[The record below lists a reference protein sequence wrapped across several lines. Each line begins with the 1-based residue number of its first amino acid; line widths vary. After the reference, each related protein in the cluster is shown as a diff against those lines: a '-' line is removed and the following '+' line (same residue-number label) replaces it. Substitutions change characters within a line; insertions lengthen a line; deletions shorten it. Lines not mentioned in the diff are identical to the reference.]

1 MKKPELTKTENE
13 YNCFDKRSK
22 VIIYSM
28 LILAFLFV
36 IPLIFANDDGVKI
49 LFGLLLVADAAAI
62 IIICPQIAK
71 KRSTY
76 LQMLCDE
83 RNTIIRTGVFKEI
96 YEEYRHDGFEF
107 NLCFDK
113 LLFEEYHN
121 NTIDIGFIKNSHKFL
136 IEISEKSISI
146 IVDEETDRP
155 IETEILLSDVDSI
168 EKVYSAINTYIKAH
182 C

>member
-13 YNCFDKRSK
+13 YNCFDKISK

-36 IPLIFANDDGVKI
+36 IPLIFAKDDGVKI
-49 LFGLLLVADAAAI
+49 LFGLLLVADTAAI
-62 IIICPQIAK
+62 IIICSLIAK

-76 LQMLCDE
+76 LQMLFDE
-83 RNTIIRTGVFKEI
+83 RNAIIRTGVFKEI

-121 NTIDIGFIKNSHKFL
+121 NTIDIGFIKNSHEFL
-136 IEISEKSISI
+136 IEISEKSIFI

-155 IETEILLSDVDSI
+155 IETELMLSDVDSI
-168 EKVYSAINTYIKAH
+168 EKVYLAINTYVKAH